1 MKKLATSVVIAFVL
15 LGAGTTAKAAYDWSV
30 GHADLQRTNSNIDT
44 LVSRINSLKQD
55 KNNAQQSINDLNNS
69 IANLQSQKE
78 IEEASL
84 QQQIQQKIKEGNDKV
99 DAKQDELNKVNKKI
113 DELNTK
119 LNDMKQSNDQ
129 LGRALQDAHDTAIK
143 SEQAV
148 EATK

>member
-1 MKKLATSVVIAFVL
+1 MKKLATSVVISLAIF
-15 LGAGTTAKAAYDWSV
+15 GAGTTAKAAYDWSI

-44 LVSRINSLKQD
+44 LVSRINILKQD

-78 IEEASL
+78 TEQAAL

-99 DAKQDELNKVNKKI
+99 SVKQDELNKVNKKI
-113 DELNTK
+113 DELNAQ

-129 LGRALQDAHDTAIK
+129 LGRALQDAHDTEIK

-148 EATK
+148 EETK